1 MNKKIYEIP
10 ALTVTEIETEDV
22 ITESSLVDQDILDKI
37 NEQSDI
43 LGYTTIEVDFN

>member
-22 ITESSLVDQDILDKI
+22 ITESSLIDQDFI
-37 NEQSDI
+37 NDIGNQSDI
-43 LGYTTIEVDFN
+43 LGHVTIEVDFN